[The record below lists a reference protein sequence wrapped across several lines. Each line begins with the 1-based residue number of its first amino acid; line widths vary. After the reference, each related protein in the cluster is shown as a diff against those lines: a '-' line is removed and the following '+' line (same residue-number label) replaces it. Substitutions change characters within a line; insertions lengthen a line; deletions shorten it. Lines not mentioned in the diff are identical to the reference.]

1 MSGDDIVGLIIA
13 AVLLGFLI
21 FALVAPERLS

>member
-13 AVLLGFLI
+13 VLLIGYLV
-21 FALVAPERLS
+21 FALVAPEKL

>member
-1 MSGDDIVGLIIA
+1 VTGDDIVGLIIA

-21 FALVAPERLS
+21 FALLAPEKLG